1 MRLQINYNTYNSYN
15 SACYAVRTQQNVT
28 KKRVGGQRTTQG
40 QLCWDSKKTETKP
53 KTLWLKFLKWKEVID
68 IPPFNDIKLLPGR
81 ISSHTCW
88 LHEYLLSRFSRVCL
102 FATPWTAVH
111 QGSSVHGI
119 LQARILEWVVMS
131 SSRGSSWLRDQTR
144 ISYVSCI
151 AGGFFTAESSG
162 KPQLLTSY

>member
-1 MRLQINYNTYNSYN
+1 MLLELNKMLQRKEWEDRELPKGSCAET
-15 SACYAVRTQQNVT
+15 A
-28 KKRVGGQRTTQG
+28 KKKKKQ
-40 QLCWDSKKTETKP
+40 KTETKP
-53 KTLWLKFLKWKEVID
+53 KTLWLKFLKWKEVIN

-88 LHEYLLSRFSRVCL
+88 LPEYLLSRFSCVQL

-131 SSRGSSWLRDQTR
+131 SSRGSSWLRDQTC